1 MRRSF
6 PIFYGEVL
14 LDSFGNILL
23 YLAKAILV
31 YGVRHWSAGLNA
43 LFYGI
48 VLIQIINVKDQQ
60 NLEYL
65 MIQYQNKSLSLL

>member
-6 PIFYGEVL
+6 PIFYGEIL

-31 YGVRHWSAGLNA
+31 YGVRHWSGGLNA

-48 VLIQIINVKDQQ
+48 VLVQINVKDQQ

>member
-1 MRRSF
+1 MLRRF
-6 PIFYGEVL
+6 ANFYGEVL

-31 YGVRHWSAGLNA
+31 YGVRHWRGDLNA

-48 VLIQIINVKDQQ
+48 VLVQINVKDQQ